1 MQISLLEIWNHMGIP
16 AMVVALTL
24 LVMGLASLTVFVE
37 RLITLSRSRAASK
50 AFAGA
55 CGADIDT
62 GKFDA
67 VIEKTDE
74 YKASHLA
81 RVVRAGLST
90 FRHAE
95 KTSDVSGLTPVERT
109 QRHLERYM
117 EEIGGDLRR
126 GMSVLASVGSVA
138 PFVGLLGTVL
148 GIISAFQG
156 IATSGSGGIS
166 SVSAGISEAL
176 VETALGL
183 AVAIP
188 PGLAFNFLSGK
199 IAAEERTLNHAA
211 GQLLDTIEDYA
222 ERDTMA
228 GGTPTKRKAGT
239 ARERGESPVSLLPN
253 EAMA

>member
-1 MQISLLEIWNHMGIP
+1 MQIGIAEIWQHMGIP
-16 AMVVALTL
+16 AIAVALTL
-24 LVMGLASLTVFVE
+24 IIMGLASLTVFIE
-37 RLITLSRSRAASK
+37 RLITLSRSRGASK
-50 AFAGA
+50 RFAA
-55 CGADIDT
+55 ECGADVDA
-62 GKFDA
+62 GKFDQ
-67 VIEKTDE
+67 VIGRTEE
-74 YKASHLA
+74 FEASHLA

-95 KTSDVSGLTPVERT
+95 KTIDISGLTPVERT

-126 GMSVLASVGSVA
+126 GMSVLATVGSVA

-176 VETALGL
+176 IETALGL

-188 PGLAFNFLSGK
+188 AVLAFNYLTGR
-199 IAAEERTLNHAA
+199 ITAEERTLNHAA
-211 GQLLDTIEDYA
+211 GQLLDTVEDYA
-222 ERDTMA
+222 ERAAMNGEA
-228 GGTPTKRKAGT
+228 PPRSRV
-239 ARERGESPVSLLPN
+239 ARERSEKAIGMV
-253 EAMA
+253 AQGATA